1 MSRSAKVTLPFGDG
15 AHDFAL
21 LIGQLEE
28 LQEKC
33 DAGPEAVFNR
43 IASGGWMVA
52 DVRETLRL
60 GLVGAGMDAIKAAIL
75 VDRYAGA
82 GSLAMW
88 KDTAQRVILGA
99 LVGAPDEDEPSGE
112 PEGEKPDSPTEKSG
126 LEGST
131 PTAPQWDGLPPK

>member
-1 MSRSAKVTLPFGDG
+1 MSRSAKVRLAFGDG

-43 IASGGWMVA
+43 IASGTWMVA

-60 GLVGAGMDAIKAAIL
+60 GLIGAGMEAIKAAIL
-75 VDRYAGA
+75 VDRYAGS
-82 GSLAMW
+82 GSLAAH

-99 LVGAPDEDEPSGE
+99 LVGAPDEDDPPGGPPGE
-112 PEGEKPDSPTEKSG
+112 TPDSPEEKSG
-126 LEGST
+126 SDGST
-131 PTAPQWDGLPPK
+131 PTAPQWDGPPPK

>member
-43 IASGGWMVA
+43 IASGTWMVA

-60 GLVGAGMDAIKAAIL
+60 GLVGAGMESIKAAIL
-75 VDRYAGA
+75 VDRYAGS
-82 GSLAMW
+82 GSLAAH

-112 PEGEKPDSPTEKSG
+112 PQGEKPDSPTEKSG

-131 PTAPQWDGLPPK
+131 PTGPQWDGPPRK